1 MAVKWEGD
9 GLVAKGHVENWFD
22 CIRSREK
29 PNADVEIGHRTS
41 SICHL
46 ITITR
51 LLGRPLKWDPEAET
65 FPGDDEAN
73 ALLDRPR
80 RKGWELPEL
89 S

>member
-1 MAVKWEGD
+1 MKWDGD
-9 GLVAKGHVENWFD
+9 GLVAMGHVENWFLG
-22 CIRSREK
+22 IRSREK
-29 PNADVEIGHRTS
+29 PNADVEIGLRTS

-65 FPGDDEAN
+65 VPGDDEAN